1 MSAVVL
7 SGKGGTAKTL
17 WQMMLAAE
25 ASRAGIA
32 TLLVDAD
39 PERNLSNH
47 FGISQHSTGLGSV
60 LEDASINFW
69 GKPDSGAKRLDE
81 EIVETRWADVHLL
94 PAGASLARV
103 GNIGV
108 ANTWLLREI
117 ATVAGVLNRYELV
130 LIDTG
135 GRTGSLEALAMYMAD
150 VAYTPIVPTIDAVR
164 KAMEARNRVERI
176 QKAHPLKWC
185 GVVLSGS
192 TVAIASMNQSGR
204 GFTRNL
210 ATRSALR
217 YRGAPSS
224 MRSFTPVTGSAIAS
238 TAPRPTSHQSFASS
252 SNATSWVVII
262 RRPTFK
268 WSGGG
273 VCGASSS
280 KSSRRVRPHP
290 HGQIRVRHWA
300 VLIGHQRALLMSAH
314 GQFQLSIDTTSHRCS
329 ISALAGCIS

>member
-1 MSAVVL
+1 LLGDREGEAELAAVSAVVL

-47 FGISQHSTGLGSV
+47 FGVSQHTTGLGSV
-60 LEDASINFW
+60 LEDASVNFW
-69 GKPDSGAKRLDE
+69 GKPEDGAKRLDE

-117 ATVAGVLNRYELV
+117 FTLAGVFNRYALV

-135 GRTGSLEALAMYMAD
+135 GRTGSLEALAMYLAD

-164 KAMEARNRVERI
+164 KAMEARNRVQRI
-176 QKAHPLKWC
+176 QKAHPLIWC
-185 GVVLSGS
+185 GVVLSGFDSRNSIDESIRARVYEEFGDEVRAEVPRRAIVNEAFHAGDRLGDRVDS
-192 TVAIASMNQSGR
+192 TAVHVASIFRDFLERDVLGR
-204 GFTRNL
+204 GHH
-210 ATRSALR
+210 ATDR
-217 YRGAPSS
+217 
-224 MRSFTPVTGSAIAS
+224 
-238 TAPRPTSHQSFASS
+238 
-252 SNATSWVVII
+252 
-262 RRPTFK
+262 
-268 WSGGG
+268 
-273 VCGASSS
+273 
-280 KSSRRVRPHP
+280 
-290 HGQIRVRHWA
+290 
-300 VLIGHQRALLMSAH
+300 
-314 GQFQLSIDTTSHRCS
+314 
-329 ISALAGCIS
+329 